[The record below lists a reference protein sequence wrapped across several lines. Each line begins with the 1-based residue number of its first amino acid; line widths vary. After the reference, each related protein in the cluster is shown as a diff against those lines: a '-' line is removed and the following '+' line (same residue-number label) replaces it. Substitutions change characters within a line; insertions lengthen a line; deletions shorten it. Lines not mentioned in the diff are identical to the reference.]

1 MEYKDYLRAAK
12 ELNLKPI
19 SIDEFMSLA
28 GALDMPDILKLTS
41 QMQQMFHLDLYL
53 VWYLD

>member
-19 SIDEFMSLA
+19 SIDDFLSLA
-28 GALDMPDILKLTS
+28 GAMDMSDILKLTERA
-41 QMQQMFHLDLYL
+41 QMSEKPLGKD
-53 VWYLD
+53 